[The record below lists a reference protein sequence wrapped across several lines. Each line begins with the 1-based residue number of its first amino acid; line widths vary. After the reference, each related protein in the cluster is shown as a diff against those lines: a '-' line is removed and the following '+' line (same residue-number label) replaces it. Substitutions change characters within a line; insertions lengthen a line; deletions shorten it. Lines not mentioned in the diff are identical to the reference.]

1 MAIRIDI
8 RGKALL
14 VAIGSSGAI
23 VAAMPSPAIAAET
36 VPQVLRIRASEF
48 SFSPAVIRTVAGRPV
63 RLVLDNSGGTTEH
76 DVEIPALGVRIF
88 APAGEK
94 SEKLVVF
101 TQPGDYD
108 FRCGLPGH
116 AEAGMGGKLTVTSPD
131 PAKRDP

>member
-1 MAIRIDI
+1 MDIRIDI
-8 RGKALL
+8 RGRALL

-36 VPQVLRIRASEF
+36 APQVLRIRASEF
-48 SFSPAVIRTVAGRPV
+48 SFSPAVLKTVAGRPV

-88 APAGEK
+88 APAGEN

-101 TQPGDYD
+101 KQPGDYD

-116 AEAGMGGKLTVTSPD
+116 AEAGMGGKLTVASPD
-131 PAKRDP
+131 PAKRHP